1 LSGRNR
7 IYVMSFGLGGNS
19 GDGLTED
26 GNTYSSSWYLNGPD
40 EFVKLIPDHYDP
52 HEVDGCLV
60 IDKRE
65 VLEARP
71 GLAYRA
77 PMCNARLS
85 EGEIDRF
92 REIQDVGNS
101 LVLQA
106 FAQGDGQQRSL
117 AALAAISLADQGK
130 EPGPLDYVG
139 PVAYAAWGRDHG
151 ARVGVLHCEP
161 VPHIEWSD
169 HQEAP
174 CPPSA

>member
-1 LSGRNR
+1 MSKGDR
-7 IYVMSFGLGGNS
+7 IFVMSFGLGGNS
-19 GDGLTED
+19 GDGITKSD
-26 GNTYSSSWYLNGPD
+26 NVYSSSWYLKGPD

-52 HEVDGCLV
+52 GEVDGCLV

-65 VLEARP
+65 VLEASP
-71 GLAYRA
+71 GLAIRA

-85 EGEIDRF
+85 EGAIDRF
-92 REIQDVGNS
+92 REIKDVGSS

-117 AALAAISLADQGK
+117 AALAAISIADQGE

-139 PVAYAAWGRDHG
+139 PAAYAAWWRDHG

-161 VPHIEWSD
+161 SPHIEW
-169 HQEAP
+169 AP
-174 CPPSA
+174 AA